1 MLTRFFEGDIV
12 TQEKQELVTST
23 WTNNTNNL
31 TVVFT
36 ASVDNTQNTVG
47 FSSPSG
53 SSNFFINVYNAD
65 PATDTSA
72 EVQYAVAYGNRLGS
86 GSTAFTN
93 DTGSIGVSAARVV
106 YNQYRQLVFNDETQ
120 NFTFGSH
127 TPNHIYVINVN
138 RARYKQKLTLGTLS
152 LQISGGFVGADP
164 GPANVNVIH
173 LTDDSVTNGSS
184 GDSNL
189 GPFYNIVSGSNGVIS
204 GSSGI
209 NQTTSGSYGLFYPN
223 AGLIILNPDQFTQG
237 GLQPVTGSSQETN
250 TDRNHVKLLN
260 HISGANQFIIDTT
273 EEINSQF
280 YFVRARNNEFNYT
293 NNESFVDSNHNLTNT
308 SMIDNP
314 KVFITTVGLYNDGG
328 ELLGVAKL
336 SQPVAKDFTKEALIR
351 VKLEY

>member
-152 LQISGGFVGADP
+152 LQISGGFIGDATTNAVG
-164 GPANVNVIH
+164 VVQ

-204 GSSGI
+204 GSSTSNEGI
-209 NQTTSGSYGLFYPN
+209 TGGPGYG
-223 AGLIILNPDQFTQG
+223 G
-237 GLQPVTGSSQETN
+237 G
-250 TDRNHVKLLN
+250 
-260 HISGANQFIIDTT
+260 
-273 EEINSQF
+273 
-280 YFVRARNNEFNYT
+280 Y
-293 NNESFVDSNHNLTNT
+293 
-308 SMIDNP
+308 
-314 KVFITTVGLYNDGG
+314 
-328 ELLGVAKL
+328 
-336 SQPVAKDFTKEALIR
+336 
-351 VKLEY
+351 